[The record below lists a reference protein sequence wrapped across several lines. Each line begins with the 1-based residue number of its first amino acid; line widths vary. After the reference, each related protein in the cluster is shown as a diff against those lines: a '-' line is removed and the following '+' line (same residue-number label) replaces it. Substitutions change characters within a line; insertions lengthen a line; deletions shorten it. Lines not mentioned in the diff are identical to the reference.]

1 MRARDVGF
9 HYLPATHLFD
19 AEIVAE
25 AATQPILMVEDA
37 SVFSRRRYHQQKL
50 AFILASMR
58 NTAAALRA
66 QGLEVIYF
74 GLDSGHT
81 IRSAIAT
88 TARDLAANQF
98 STFSIADRALTR
110 GLERVAEAAG
120 IAWKVVDS
128 PAFLGSK
135 EDFVH
140 FREQSGSLR
149 MSRFYQHQRSRLRI
163 LVNHTGRP
171 EGGKWSYDSE
181 NRKKIPKGLRL
192 PNQPEVE
199 HNGTTLNAMREI
211 VESFPDNPG
220 NAMELWLPADRR
232 GAINWLDRFVRE
244 RLSGF
249 GAYEDAMTQRSD
261 LLFHSAL
268 SPLLNVGLL
277 TPREVINAALT
288 QPNVAINDLE
298 GFIRQVIG
306 WREFIHGYY
315 MTEPGVPN
323 RAISNKRSH
332 HRQFTHHWYDGT
344 TGIVPLDQAI
354 KTMLRKGWNHHIDRL
369 MILSNMM
376 NLCEIEPN
384 SVYEYF
390 MAHYVDAYDWV
401 MRPNIEGMGLA
412 SAENSFATK
421 PYVCSSNYMLK
432 MSDYGR
438 GEWADIVD
446 GLYWRFVERNR
457 CEFSANPR
465 TALTTKAL
473 DRMADERRSKIF
485 GLAENFLEHRTQ

>member
-1 MRARDVGF
+1 MRARDVSF
-9 HYLPATHLFD
+9 HFLPATHLFD
-19 AEIVAE
+19 PEIVAE
-25 AATQPILMVEDA
+25 VACHPVLMVEDPA
-37 SVFSRRRYHQQKL
+37 VFSRRRYHQQKL

-74 GLDSGHT
+74 GLESGHS
-81 IRSAIAT
+81 IRSAVAAT
-88 TARDLAANQF
+88 AADLSATQF
-98 STFSIADRALTR
+98 STFAISDR
-110 GLERVAEAAG
+110 GLARVLESMAEAAG
-120 IAWKVVDS
+120 IAWKVVPS

-135 EDFVH
+135 EDFAQ
-140 FREQSGSLR
+140 FREQSDTLR

-163 LVNHTGRP
+163 LLNHQGRP

-192 PNQPEVE
+192 PDQPEVA
-199 HNGTTLNAMREI
+199 HNATTLNAMREI
-211 VESFPDNPG
+211 AEMFPDNPG
-220 NAMELWLPADRR
+220 NAMALWLPTDRL
-232 GAINWLDRFVRE
+232 GAIDWLNRFVGE

-249 GAYEDAMTQRSD
+249 GTYEDAMTRRSD

-288 QPNVAINDLE
+288 EPNVAINDLE

-306 WREFIHGYY
+306 WREFIHGFY
-315 MTEPGVPN
+315 MTEPNVPN
-323 RAISNKRSH
+323 RAIANKRSH
-332 HRQFTHHWYDGT
+332 RRQFTQHWYDGT
-344 TGIVPLDQAI
+344 TGIPPLDQAI
-354 KTMLRKGWNHHIDRL
+354 KTMLRKGWNHHIERL

-390 MAHYVDAYDWV
+390 MAHYIDAYDWV

-412 SAENSFATK
+412 SAEDSFATK

-438 GEWADIVD
+438 GEWTDIVD

-485 GLAENFLEHRTQ
+485 GLAENFLERHTQ